1 VTPLES
7 VSNEEFDSLVGKIE
21 AERGYEQPAAFGVGL
36 ATVSRFGRVLDAYY
50 PITNLGEQL
59 DVAAVFSKVAGR
71 KSGGGS
77 FQLEPEQ
84 LQESVSLLAS
94 RPDDDTPRPN
104 SRALQMALAALQKD
118 DASFRSHRTRHAVI
132 SFIGDLAD
140 PPVDVAD
147 VYLRLHLLSQRKIKP
162 HGCNLENIFGILP
175 NVVWSNRGAFDSE
188 EFELTRSELIA
199 QGIELKVRSVDKFPR
214 MTDYV
219 VPSGIRIAN
228 ADNVRLGAHLAP
240 GTTVMA
246 AGFINFNAGTLG
258 PSMVEGRISAGVV
271 VEPESD
277 VGGGASIMGT
287 LSGGGGEVIHIGS
300 HCLLGANSGCGISLG
315 DGCTIEAGL
324 YVTAGARVTMPD
336 GSVLKARELSG
347 RSGLLFWRN
356 SQTGA
361 IEVKE
366 RGNTVA
372 LNAALHQNKN

>member
-1 VTPLES
+1 MGKD
-7 VSNEEFDSLVGKIE
+7 EFDSLVGKIE

-36 ATVSRFGRVLDAYY
+36 ATVSSFGRVLDAYY

-59 DVAAVFSKVAGR
+59 DVAAVFSRVTGR

-77 FQLEPEQ
+77 FQLESEQ
-84 LQESVSLLAS
+84 LQESIRLLAS
-94 RPDDDTPRPN
+94 RPDDDKPRPN
-104 SRALQMALAALQKD
+104 FRALQMALAALQKD
-118 DASFRSHRTRHAVI
+118 DMSFRPHRSRHAVI
-132 SFIGDLAD
+132 SFIGDLVD

-199 QGIELKVRSVDKFPR
+199 QGIEIKVRSVDKFPR

-219 VPSGIRIAN
+219 LPSGVRIAN

-287 LSGGGGEVIHIGS
+287 LSGGGGEVIRIGS

-336 GSVLKARELSG
+336 GSVVKARELSG

-372 LNAALHQNKN
+372 LNTALHQNKN